1 MSELLTIDTGAGFVK
16 QEKID
21 PLPLYDD
28 NHPMLKVKIPEYEH
42 SLPNSAMTQ
51 LIKRMKMTM
60 KKFGGI
66 GLSANQCGV
75 FERVF
80 VLGTDEFQLVC
91 INPKVVEFSESKIKM
106 AEGCLSYPGLFL
118 NIERTNSITVEF
130 LNEKGETIQM
140 KMEGVTARAFLHE
153 LDHMNGVRFVDH
165 VGPVSLRM
173 AKKRQVKLN
182 KQVQKAFGLKNV
194 SQLV

>member
-1 MSELLTIDTGAGFVK
+1 MR
-16 QEKID
+16 
-21 PLPLYDD
+21 PLGLYDD
-28 NHPMLKVKIPEYEH
+28 NHPMLKIKIPEYEH

-51 LIKRMKMTM
+51 LVKRLKMTM

-91 INPKVVEFSESKIKM
+91 INPKVIESSESTIKM
-106 AEGCLSYPGLFL
+106 SEGCLSYPGLFL
-118 NIERTNSITVEF
+118 NIDRSNSIVVEF
-130 LNEKGETIQM
+130 VSEKGETVQM

-173 AKKRQVKLN
+173 AKKRQLKLN
-182 KQVQKAFGLKNV
+182 KKVQKAFGLKNV

>member
-16 QEKID
+16 QEKVD

-28 NHPMLKVKIPEYEH
+28 NHPMLKIKIPEYEH

-51 LIKRMKMTM
+51 LVKRLKMTM

-91 INPKVVEFSESKIKM
+91 INPKVIESSESTIKM
-106 AEGCLSYPGLFL
+106 SEGCLSYPGLFL
-118 NIERTNSITVEF
+118 NIDRSNSIVVEF
-130 LNEKGETIQM
+130 VNEKGETVQT

-173 AKKRQVKLN
+173 AKKRQLKLN
-182 KQVQKAFGLKNV
+182 KKVQKAFGLKNV

>member
-16 QEKID
+16 QEKVD

-51 LIKRMKMTM
+51 LIKRLKMTM
-60 KKFGGI
+60 KKFGGV

-80 VLGTDEFQLVC
+80 VLGTDEFQLAC
-91 INPKVVEFSESKIKM
+91 INPRVIETSEKTIKM
-106 AEGCLSYPGLFL
+106 SEGCLSYPGLYL
-118 NIERTNSITVEF
+118 NIERTDWIIAEF
-130 LNEKGETIQM
+130 TDEKGENVRM
-140 KMEGVTARAFLHE
+140 RMEGVTARAFLHE

-173 AKKRQVKLN
+173 AKKRQSKLVKQMQRTLN
-182 KQVQKAFGLKNV
+182 VKNIL
-194 SQLV
+194 QI

>member
-1 MSELLTIDTGAGFVK
+1 MSELLTIDTGAGVVK
-16 QEKID
+16 QESVD

-28 NHPMLKVKIPEYEH
+28 NHPMLKIKIPEYEH

-51 LIKRMKMTM
+51 LIKRLKMTM
-60 KKFGGI
+60 KKFGGV

-80 VLGTDEFQLVC
+80 ILGTDEFQLAC
-91 INPKVVEFSESKIKM
+91 INPRVIETSEKTIKM
-106 AEGCLSYPGLFL
+106 SEGCLSYPGLYL
-118 NIERTNSITVEF
+118 NIERTDWIIAEF
-130 LNEKGETIQM
+130 TDERGENVRM

-173 AKKRQVKLN
+173 AKKRQSKLVKQMQRTLN
-182 KQVQKAFGLKNV
+182 VKNIL
-194 SQLV
+194 QI

>member
-1 MSELLTIDTGAGFVK
+1 MSELLTIDTGAGVVK
-16 QEKID
+16 QERVD

-28 NHPMLKVKIPEYEH
+28 NHPMLKNKIPEYEH

-51 LIKRMKMTM
+51 LIKRLKMTM
-60 KKFGGI
+60 KKFGGV

-80 VLGTDEFQLVC
+80 ILGTDEFQLAC
-91 INPKVVEFSESKIKM
+91 INPRVIEASEKTIKM
-106 AEGCLSYPGLFL
+106 SEGCLSYPGLYL
-118 NIERTNSITVEF
+118 NIERTDWIIAEF
-130 LNEKGETIQM
+130 TDEKGEIVQM

-173 AKKRQVKLN
+173 AKKRQSKLIKQMQRTLNVKNIL
-182 KQVQKAFGLKNV
+182 QI
-194 SQLV
+194 